1 MSSVLSSFAQ
11 VGARDK
17 YIVTIGTPAAAT
29 GATVDSGF
37 TVTASMSDADF
48 AAATTNVQPAAGL
61 LYRDLGKTVTTYDP
75 TTGLSTQKFVLAV
88 RVLGANTEG
97 ANLSLTPVYLRVW
110 AADAAATVSFVRTG

>member
-1 MSSVLSSFAQ
+1 MSSVGSSFAQ
-11 VGARDK
+11 VAPRDK
-17 YIVTIGTPAAAT
+17 YLLTIGTPEAGT
-29 GATVDSGF
+29 GRTVSSGF

-48 AAATTNVQPAAGL
+48 AAATASATPAAGL
-61 LYRDLGKTVTTYDP
+61 LYRDLGKTVTTYSP

-110 AADAAATVSFVRTG
+110 AADATAEVSFVRTG